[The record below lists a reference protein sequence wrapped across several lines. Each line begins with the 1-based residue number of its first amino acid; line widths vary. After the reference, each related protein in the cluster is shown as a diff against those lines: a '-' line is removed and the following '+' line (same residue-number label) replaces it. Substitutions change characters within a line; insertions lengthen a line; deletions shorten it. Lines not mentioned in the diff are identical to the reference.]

1 MRRVAVLAVPDVV
14 AFDMS
19 IPVEVFGRVRLAN
32 GSNGYRVQVC
42 GIEPLVSAGPLRIA
56 TDHGLESLAA
66 ADTIIVPGR
75 ETFLTDIP
83 AEVVTAL
90 RAAYAAGAT
99 IASICTGAFMLA
111 ATGLLDGKHATTH
124 WAAADIFRVT
134 FPAVDL
140 NSDALYVDEGR
151 ILTSAGA
158 SAGLDLCLYMVQR
171 DYGAAAAANAAKR
184 AVAPLHRSGGQAQ
197 FIIRNQLPAEVIG
210 ERTQLDDVLAWIE
223 QNAHR
228 ELTLSGIADYA
239 AMSVRTLNRRFQAE
253 TGQTPMQWV
262 TGVRIRHAQELLER
276 TSRGVE
282 RIGRDVGFTSAANF
296 REQFR
301 RLSGVAPQTY
311 RNTFAERAFVN
322 EADLEDPPRITD
334 SADFGNGL
342 IGQRWPTAHRSARA
356 SAGSRG

>member
-1 MRRVAVLAVPDVV
+1 MAVPEVV
-14 AFDMS
+14 AFDLS
-19 IPVEVFGRVRLAN
+19 TPVEVFGRVRLAD
-32 GSNGYRVQVC
+32 GTNGYQIQVC
-42 GIEPLVSAGPLRIA
+42 GTEPLVPAGPLRIA
-56 TDHGLESLAA
+56 ADHGLEALAD
-66 ADTIIVPGR
+66 ADTIIVPGC
-75 ETFLTDIP
+75 EPVLTDIP
-83 AEVVTAL
+83 VEIVTAL

-99 IASICTGAFMLA
+99 VASICTGAFTLA
-111 ATGLLDGKHATTH
+111 AAGLLDGKRATTH
-124 WAAADIFRVT
+124 WAAADMFRINY
-134 FPAVDL
+134 PAIDL
-140 NSDALYVDEGR
+140 NSDVLYVDEGQ

-171 DYGAAAAANAAKR
+171 DYGAAAAANAAKL

-197 FIIRNQLPAEVIG
+197 FIIRNQLPANAIG
-210 ERTQLDDVLAWIE
+210 GRTQLDDVLAWIE

-228 ELTLSGIADYA
+228 ELTLSAIADYA

-301 RLSGVAPQTY
+301 RLSGVAPQAY
-311 RNTFAERAFVN
+311 RNTFAERAFGDD
-322 EADLEDPPRITD
+322 AGLGD
-334 SADFGNGL
+334 SPSIHDR
-342 IGQRWPTAHRSARA
+342 QRSATA
-356 SAGSRG
+356 

>member
-1 MRRVAVLAVPDVV
+1 MRRVAVLAVPEVV
-14 AFDMS
+14 AFDLS
-19 IPVEVFGRVRLAN
+19 TPVEVFGRVRLAD
-32 GSNGYRVQVC
+32 GTNGYQIQVC
-42 GIEPLVSAGPLRIA
+42 GTEPLVPAGPLRIA
-56 TDHGLESLAA
+56 ADHGLEALAD
-66 ADTIIVPGR
+66 ADTIIVPGC
-75 ETFLTDIP
+75 EPVLTDIP
-83 AEVVTAL
+83 VEIVTAL

-99 IASICTGAFMLA
+99 VASICTGAFTLA
-111 ATGLLDGKHATTH
+111 AAGLLDGKRATTH
-124 WAAADIFRVT
+124 WAAADMFRINY
-134 FPAVDL
+134 PAIDL
-140 NSDALYVDEGR
+140 NSDVLYVDEGQ

-171 DYGAAAAANAAKR
+171 DYGAAAAANAAKL

-197 FIIRNQLPAEVIG
+197 FIIRNQLPANAIG
-210 ERTQLDDVLAWIE
+210 GRTQLDDVLAWIE

-228 ELTLSGIADYA
+228 ELTLSAIADYA

-301 RLSGVAPQTY
+301 RLSGVAPQAY
-311 RNTFAERAFVN
+311 RNTFAERAFGDD
-322 EADLEDPPRITD
+322 AGLGD
-334 SADFGNGL
+334 SPSIHDR
-342 IGQRWPTAHRSARA
+342 QRSATA
-356 SAGSRG
+356 